1 MGRLKT
7 NKINKQ
13 KMGKAIDVFI
23 YRGKSYSKS
32 SYSKVKD
39 RPMQLENSGTYASLV
54 KFIEVKLP
62 KDLSIQIITNVDT
75 NTISIGVPVNVS
87 KK

>member
-1 MGRLKT
+1 
-7 NKINKQ
+7 
-13 KMGKAIDVFI
+13 
-23 YRGKSYSKS
+23 
-32 SYSKVKD
+32 
-39 RPMQLENSGTYASLV
+39 MQLENSGTYASLV